1 MAEFALI
8 FSDQFVH
15 SSIGPMQEFR
25 VSKTDALDRQAV
37 DCARKYMGDVAWTT
51 VALGIVLVVVYVAT
65 VAGALA
71 DVLPIW
77 FAVPMAALIT
87 YLSYTVLHDAVHG
100 SITGNQRSLRWLN
113 KALGYL
119 AAWIVMI
126 PLTAHKHEHIAHH
139 RYANDVE
146 NDPDYHVGRMSASPL
161 DAVGAVLR
169 AYTRQFSYYREHC
182 WQTAVAK
189 QNAALCV
196 EVFAA
201 LVPRV
206 AIAAAGYWAEAL
218 LLFVVAWL
226 IGAVVL
232 LYLFAYVVHRPHAR
246 TGRYVDTSTILLPGT
261 LNKIATWLWMF
272 QNYHSIHHLFPR
284 VPFYRYADLYRDIE
298 GIMAARGAP
307 IYRLTLRGLQPSYS
321 SLAD

>member
-1 MAEFALI
+1 MTNA
-8 FSDQFVH
+8 DV
-15 SSIGPMQEFR
+15 
-25 VSKTDALDRQAV
+25 LDRQAV
-37 DCARKYMGDVAWTT
+37 ASARKYIGGVAWPT
-51 VALGIVLVVVYVAT
+51 VALGIGLVVAYVAT

-71 DVLPIW
+71 DALSMW
-77 FAVPMAALIT
+77 LAVPMAALIT
-87 YLSYTVLHDAVHG
+87 YLSYTVLHDAVHN
-100 SITGNQRSLRWLN
+100 SITGNHRSLRWLN

-139 RYANDVE
+139 RYANDGE
-146 NDPDYHVGRMSASPL
+146 NDPDYHVGKMSASPL
-161 DAVGAVLR
+161 DAVAAVLR
-169 AYTRQFSYYREHC
+169 AYACQFSYYRQHC
-182 WQTAVAK
+182 WSTASAK

-196 EVFAA
+196 EVIAA
-201 LVPRV
+201 VVPRV
-206 AIAAAGYWAEAL
+206 ALAAAGYWAGAL

-232 LYLFAYVVHRPHAR
+232 LYLFAYVVHHPHAK

-284 VPFYRYADLYRDIE
+284 VPFYRYADLYRNIE

-321 SLAD
+321 SLAE